1 MPLRTCSGLIFHYE
15 FVHSPSFDS
24 WHSSMTQ
31 LCFII
36 IPVWVTNTTISSQ
49 ALRNL
54 QSMLETDTDQFS
66 CKWVWRSLR
75 AVCVKER
82 GREECKRG
90 EVRCCV
96 GSSCFLLGPHGVKSA
111 NCNCRLCGPC
121 GEGYISRQS
130 KGTHM
135 SCGSI
140 YLQCL
145 YSRILDFCI
154 C

>member
-1 MPLRTCSGLIFHYE
+1 MIIFQISYLFAMCHWDMLRTDLPYE

-24 WHSSMTQ
+24 WHSSTTQ

-36 IPVWVTNTTISSQ
+36 IPVWVINTTISSQ

-54 QSMLETDTDQFS
+54 PSMLETDTNQFS

-75 AVCVKER
+75 AVCKGKR
-82 GREECKRG
+82 KRG
-90 EVRCCV
+90 MQEGEGKV
-96 GSSCFLLGPHGVKSA
+96 GSSCFLLRPHGVKSA

-121 GEGYISRQS
+121 GGRL
-130 KGTHM
+130 HM

-140 YLQCL
+140 NLQCL
-145 YSRILDFCI
+145 YSRILAFCI